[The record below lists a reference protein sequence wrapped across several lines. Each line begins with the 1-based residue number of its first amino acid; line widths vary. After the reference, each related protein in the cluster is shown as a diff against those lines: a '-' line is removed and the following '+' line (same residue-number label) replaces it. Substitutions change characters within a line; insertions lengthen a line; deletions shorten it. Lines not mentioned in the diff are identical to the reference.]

1 MWKEWAEG
9 KNPPRGL
16 SSEVSQKPTGT
27 KVPQEGGRVRMSK
40 GARKS
45 TKHHVLS
52 I

>member
-16 SSEVSQKPTGT
+16 SSGVSQKPTDT
-27 KVPQEGGRVRMSK
+27 EGRRKSLITSEV
-40 GARKS
+40 ARKS
-45 TKHHVLS
+45 TKHQVSS